1 MDVTRHIARHV
12 VNLPRSGIRDFFEV
26 VSKMK
31 DVISLGIGEPDFDT
45 PWHIREAGIY
55 ALEKGKTHYTSN
67 LGLIELRRAISRY
80 DEKNFSVTYRPDD
93 EILVTVGVSEA
104 LDIAFRALVNP
115 GDKVLFHQPCYV
127 SYHPSITL
135 VHGVG
140 IPVPTFA
147 KDNFA
152 LTAEA
157 LRSAWQPGCKLLVLN
172 LPCNPTGG
180 TCNREQLEAIAHFC
194 VEKDL
199 IVLSDEIYAEL
210 TFEGQHVSVVSLPGM
225 KERTIFL
232 HGFSK
237 AFAMTGWRI
246 GYACGPAALIEAM
259 MKVHQYSMMCAS
271 VISQEAAIE
280 ALTRGEDAMKSMRE
294 QYQRRRDFLV
304 RRLNEIGLKCHLP
317 RGSFYAFPCV
327 ESTGM
332 SGKDFALGL
341 LQSERVAMVPG
352 SAFGENGAAFCRACF
367 ATGYE
372 QLIEAGNR
380 IERYVQ
386 AVVSSKDKPSAA
398 GPQPG
403 SALTPSL
410 SHPMGEGARRAGEGS
425 P

>member
-1 MDVTRHIARHV
+1 MDPTRHIARHV
-12 VNLPRSGIRDFFEV
+12 IDLPKSGIRDFFEIV
-26 VSKMK
+26 AKMT

-45 PWHIREAGIY
+45 PWHIREAAIY

-80 DEKNFSVTYRPDD
+80 VEKNFGIGYRPED

-127 SYHPSITL
+127 SYHPSVTL
-135 VHGVG
+135 VHGVAV
-140 IPVPTFA
+140 PVPTYA

-152 LTAEA
+152 LTSEA
-157 LRSAWQPGCKLLVLN
+157 LRAAWQPGCKLLVLN

-180 TCNREQLEAIAHFC
+180 TCNRAQIEAIAKFA

-199 IVLSDEIYAEL
+199 LVLSDEIYSEL
-210 TFEGQHVSVVSLPGM
+210 TFEGEHVSIAGLPGM
-225 KERTIFL
+225 KERVIFL

-271 VISQEAAIE
+271 IISQEGAIE
-280 ALTRGEDAMKSMRE
+280 ALQRGEDAMKAMRD
-294 QYQRRRDFLV
+294 QYHRRRDFIV
-304 RRLNEIGLKCHLP
+304 RRFNEIGLKCHLP
-317 RGSFYAFPCV
+317 RGSFYAFPSV
-327 ESTGM
+327 AVSGM
-332 SGKDFALGL
+332 SEKEFAVGL
-341 LQSERVAMVPG
+341 LQAERVAMVPG
-352 SAFGENGAAFCRACF
+352 TAFGANGAGFCRACF
-367 ATGYE
+367 ATSYE

-386 AVVSSKDKPSAA
+386 
-398 GPQPG
+398 
-403 SALTPSL
+403 SL
-410 SHPMGEGARRAGEGS
+410 AKKR
-425 P
+425 